1 MSDII
6 FNIGQPCIVLL
17 VKPLTNQ
24 NNRKDKN
31 ENRQSRKKIKSRKKS
46 NCLITFDFPNYS
58 NFPVEI

>member
-24 NNRKDKN
+24 NNRKEKN
-31 ENRQSRKKIKSRKKS
+31 ENRQSRKKIKSRKKK
-46 NCLITFDFPNYS
+46 
-58 NFPVEI
+58 